1 MAGIVAGADDDPG
14 GAFKRIL
21 EQYHQRPHGS
31 GIEHGDE
38 AMSGAADVAIDPIG
52 AADAVEVSAASAGE
66 RYGVFV
72 RFHLNEH
79 AAVIAGACAAVF
91 VANWRK
97 NFIKIEGNSWSRAI
111 LHQSA

>member
-1 MAGIVAGADDDPG
+1 MAGIVAGAGDDPG
-14 GAFKRIL
+14 WAFKGVA

-31 GIEHGDE
+31 GAEHGDE

-66 RYGVFV
+66 RHGVFV
-72 RFHLNEH
+72 CISPGKY

-91 VANWRK
+91 VENRRK
-97 NFIKIEGNSWSRAI
+97 KHYKN
-111 LHQSA
+111 